1 MACSDAMDNR
11 TRVVVTVIG
20 RDRVGIIA
28 GVSGVL
34 ADAGVNIVDISQ
46 TLMQD
51 LFTMIMM
58 VEIGNAPIGFDELQ
72 QRLAAKGE
80 ELGMRIQ
87 AQREDVFSYMHR
99 I

>member
-1 MACSDAMDNR
+1 MEKS

-34 ADAGVNIVDISQ
+34 AEAGVNIVDISQ

-58 VEIGNAPIGFDELQ
+58 VDIARATLSFDELQ
-72 QRLAAKGE
+72 SRLASRGE

-99 I
+99 V

>member
-1 MACSDAMDNR
+1 MDKS

-34 ADAGVNIVDISQ
+34 AAAGVNIVDISQ

-58 VEIGNAPIGFDELQ
+58 VDIAGASIDFDELQ
-72 QRLAAKGE
+72 RRLAAKGE

>member
-1 MACSDAMDNR
+1 MDNR
-11 TRVVVTVIG
+11 TRVVVTVLG

-58 VEIGNAPIGFDELQ
+58 VDIGGTTIGFDELQ
-72 QRLAAKGE
+72 RRLAEKGE

>member
-1 MACSDAMDNR
+1 MEKS

-28 GVSGVL
+28 GVATVL

-58 VEIGNAPIGFDELQ
+58 VDTAAAKIPLDELQ
-72 QRLAAKGE
+72 RLLAAQGAA
-80 ELGMRIQ
+80 LGMQIE
-87 AQREDVFSYMHR
+87 AQREDAFSYMHR

>member
-58 VEIGNAPIGFDELQ
+58 VEIGNAHIGFDELQ
-72 QRLAAKGE
+72 QRLASRGE

>member
-1 MACSDAMDNR
+1 
-11 TRVVVTVIG
+11 VTVIG

-28 GVSGVL
+28 GVSAVL
-34 ADAGVNIVDISQ
+34 AEAGVNIVDISQ

-58 VEIGNAPIGFDELQ
+58 VDIARASIGFDELQ
-72 QRLAAKGE
+72 ARLAARGE

-99 I
+99 V

>member
-1 MACSDAMDNR
+1 MEKS

-34 ADAGVNIVDISQ
+34 AEAGVNIVDISQ

-58 VEIGNAPIGFDELQ
+58 VDIGGAAIDFDELQ
-72 QRLAAKGE
+72 LRLAAKGE

>member
-1 MACSDAMDNR
+1 MEKT

-34 ADAGVNIVDISQ
+34 AEAGVNIVDISQ

-58 VEIGNAPIGFDELQ
+58 VDIGGASVGLDELQ
-72 QRLAAKGE
+72 RRLAARGE
-80 ELGMRIQ
+80 QLGMRID

>member
-1 MACSDAMDNR
+1 MEKS

-34 ADAGVNIVDISQ
+34 AEAGVNIVDISQ

-58 VEIGNAPIGFDELQ
+58 VDIGRATIGFDELQ
-72 QRLAAKGE
+72 QRLTTQGE
-80 ELGMRIQ
+80 ALGMRIQ

>member
-1 MACSDAMDNR
+1 MDNS

-28 GVSGVL
+28 GVTGVL
-34 ADAGVNIVDISQ
+34 AEAGVNIVDISQ

-58 VEIGNAPIGFDELQ
+58 VDIAGAKVSFDELQ
-72 QRLAAKGE
+72 RRLAAKGA
-80 ELGMRIQ
+80 ELGMRID

>member
-1 MACSDAMDNR
+1 MDNH

-28 GVSGVL
+28 GVSAVL

-58 VEIGNAPIGFDELQ
+58 VDIAGASIGFDELQ
-72 QRLAAKGE
+72 RRLAAKGE

>member
-1 MACSDAMDNR
+1 MEKT

-34 ADAGVNIVDISQ
+34 AEAGVNIVDISQ

-58 VEIGNAPIGFDELQ
+58 VDIGRASIGFDELQ
-72 QRLAAKGE
+72 QRLATKGE

>member
-1 MACSDAMDNR
+1 MEKT

-58 VEIGNAPIGFDELQ
+58 VDIAGSSVSFDELQ
-72 QRLAAKGE
+72 RRLAAKGE

>member
-1 MACSDAMDNR
+1 MDKS

-20 RDRVGIIA
+20 RGRVGIIA

-34 ADAGVNIVDISQ
+34 AEAGVNIVDISQ

-58 VEIGNAPIGFDELQ
+58 VDIGGARIGFDELQ
-72 QRLAAKGE
+72 SRLAVKGE

>member
-1 MACSDAMDNR
+1 MSR
-11 TRVVVTVIG
+11 RPKVEKSTRVVVTVIG

-28 GVSGVL
+28 GVSGAL
-34 ADAGVNIVDISQ
+34 AEAGVNIVDISQ

-58 VEIGNAPIGFDELQ
+58 VDIARATLSFDELQ
-72 QRLAAKGE
+72 SRLASRGE

-99 I
+99 V

>member
-1 MACSDAMDNR
+1 MENH

-28 GVSGVL
+28 GVAGVL
-34 ADAGVNIVDISQ
+34 AEAGVNIVDISQ

-58 VEIGNAPIGFDELQ
+58 VDIGGATLGFDELQ
-72 QRLAAKGE
+72 QRLAVKGE

>member
-1 MACSDAMDNR
+1 MLRAMENH

-58 VEIGNAPIGFDELQ
+58 VDIGGAKVSFDELQ
-72 QRLAAKGE
+72 RRLNAKGE

-99 I
+99 V

>member
-1 MACSDAMDNR
+1 MEKS

-28 GVSGVL
+28 GVSAVL

-58 VEIGNAPIGFDELQ
+58 VDIARATLSFDELQ
-72 QRLAAKGE
+72 ARLAARGE

-99 I
+99 V

>member
-1 MACSDAMDNR
+1 MEKS

-34 ADAGVNIVDISQ
+34 AEAGVNIVDISQ

-58 VEIGNAPIGFDELQ
+58 VDIGGASIGFDELQ
-72 QRLAAKGE
+72 QRLATKGE

>member
-1 MACSDAMDNR
+1 
-11 TRVVVTVIG
+11 VTVIG

-34 ADAGVNIVDISQ
+34 AEAGVNIVDISQ

-58 VEIGNAPIGFDELQ
+58 VDIARATVSFDELQ
-72 QRLAAKGE
+72 SRLVSKGE

-99 I
+99 V

>member
-1 MACSDAMDNR
+1 MDNR

-28 GVSGVL
+28 GVSAVL
-34 ADAGVNIVDISQ
+34 AEAGVNIVDISQ

-58 VEIGNAPIGFDELQ
+58 VDIAGSTISFDELQ
-72 QRLAAKGE
+72 RRLAAKGE

>member
-1 MACSDAMDNR
+1 MEKT

-34 ADAGVNIVDISQ
+34 AEAGVNIVDISQ

-58 VEIGNAPIGFDELQ
+58 VDIGRAAIGFDELQ
-72 QRLAAKGE
+72 RRLASKGE

>member
-1 MACSDAMDNR
+1 MEKS

-34 ADAGVNIVDISQ
+34 AEAGVNIVDISQ

-58 VEIGNAPIGFDELQ
+58 VDIGGAGIGFDELQ
-72 QRLAAKGE
+72 RRLTTKGE

>member
-1 MACSDAMDNR
+1 MENH

-28 GVSGVL
+28 GVAGVL
-34 ADAGVNIVDISQ
+34 AEAGVNIVDISQ

-58 VEIGNAPIGFDELQ
+58 VDIGAATLGFDELQ
-72 QRLAAKGE
+72 QRLAVKGE

>member
-1 MACSDAMDNR
+1 MDKS

-34 ADAGVNIVDISQ
+34 AEAGVNIVDISQ

-58 VEIGNAPIGFDELQ
+58 VDIARATVSFDELQ
-72 QRLAAKGE
+72 SRLASKGE

-99 I
+99 V

>member
-1 MACSDAMDNR
+1 MEKS
-11 TRVVVTVIG
+11 TRVVVTVLG

-34 ADAGVNIVDISQ
+34 AEAGVNIVDISQ

-58 VEIGNAPIGFDELQ
+58 VDISAANIGFDELQ
-72 QRLAAKGE
+72 RRLATAGV
-80 ELGMRIQ
+80 ELGMRIE

>member
-1 MACSDAMDNR
+1 MEKS

-34 ADAGVNIVDISQ
+34 AEAGVNIVDISQ

-58 VEIGNAPIGFDELQ
+58 VDIGGATVGLDELQ
-72 QRLAAKGE
+72 RRLATKGQ
-80 ELGMRIQ
+80 ELGMRID

>member
-1 MACSDAMDNR
+1 MEKS

-34 ADAGVNIVDISQ
+34 AEAGVNIVDISQ

-58 VEIGNAPIGFDELQ
+58 VDIGGAAIGFDELQ
-72 QRLAAKGE
+72 QRLATKGE

>member
-1 MACSDAMDNR
+1 VEKS

-28 GVSGVL
+28 GVSTVL
-34 ADAGVNIVDISQ
+34 AEAGVNIVDISQ

-58 VEIGNAPIGFDELQ
+58 VDIAGASIGIDELQ
-72 QRLAAKGE
+72 RRLASKGE
-80 ELGMRIQ
+80 QLGMRIQ

>member
-1 MACSDAMDNR
+1 MEKS

-34 ADAGVNIVDISQ
+34 AEAGVNIVDISQ

-58 VEIGNAPIGFDELQ
+58 VDIGRATLGFDELQ
-72 QRLAAKGE
+72 QRLAVKGE

>member
-1 MACSDAMDNR
+1 MDKS

-58 VEIGNAPIGFDELQ
+58 VDIGAATLGFDELQ
-72 QRLAAKGE
+72 HRLAVKGE

>member
-1 MACSDAMDNR
+1 
-11 TRVVVTVIG
+11 VIG

-34 ADAGVNIVDISQ
+34 AEAGVNIVDISQ

-58 VEIGNAPIGFDELQ
+58 VDIARATVSFDELQ
-72 QRLAAKGE
+72 SRLVSKGE

-99 I
+99 V

>member
-1 MACSDAMDNR
+1 MEKS

-34 ADAGVNIVDISQ
+34 AEAGVNIVDISQ

-58 VEIGNAPIGFDELQ
+58 VDIGRASIGFDELQ
-72 QRLAAKGE
+72 QRLATQGE
-80 ELGMRIQ
+80 SLGMRIQ

>member
-1 MACSDAMDNR
+1 MEKS

-28 GVSGVL
+28 GVAAVL
-34 ADAGVNIVDISQ
+34 AEAGVNIVDISQ

-58 VEIGNAPIGFDELQ
+58 VDTAAAKIPLDELQ
-72 QRLAAKGE
+72 RLLAAKGE
-80 ELGMRIQ
+80 SLGMRIE
-87 AQREDVFSYMHR
+87 AQREDAFSYMHR

>member
-1 MACSDAMDNR
+1 MDKS

-34 ADAGVNIVDISQ
+34 AEAGVNIVDISQ

-58 VEIGNAPIGFDELQ
+58 VDIGGARIGFDELQ
-72 QRLAAKGE
+72 SRLAVKGE
-80 ELGMRIQ
+80 ELGMHIQ

>member
-1 MACSDAMDNR
+1 MEKS

-34 ADAGVNIVDISQ
+34 AEAGVNIVDISQ

-58 VEIGNAPIGFDELQ
+58 VDIGRASIGFDELQ
-72 QRLAAKGE
+72 QRLAVKGE

>member
-1 MACSDAMDNR
+1 MENH

-34 ADAGVNIVDISQ
+34 AEAGVNIVDISQ

-58 VEIGNAPIGFDELQ
+58 VDIGGATLGFDELQ
-72 QRLAAKGE
+72 QRLAVKGE

>member
-1 MACSDAMDNR
+1 MEKS

-28 GVSGVL
+28 GVSAVL
-34 ADAGVNIVDISQ
+34 AEAGVNIVDISQ
-46 TLMQD
+46 TLMKD

-58 VEIGNAPIGFDELQ
+58 VDIGSANIGFDELQ
-72 QRLAAKGE
+72 HRLATKGE

>member
-1 MACSDAMDNR
+1 MEKT
-11 TRVVVTVIG
+11 TRVVVTVLG

-28 GVSGVL
+28 GVTGTL
-34 ADAGVNIVDISQ
+34 AEAGVNIVDISQ

-58 VEIGNAPIGFDELQ
+58 VDIAHATIGFDELQ
-72 QRLAAKGE
+72 QRLDAKGQ

>member
-1 MACSDAMDNR
+1 MEKS

-28 GVSGVL
+28 GVSAIL
-34 ADAGVNIVDISQ
+34 AEAGVNIVDISQ

-58 VEIGNAPIGFDELQ
+58 VDIGGASIGFDELQ
-72 QRLAAKGE
+72 RRLASKGE